1 MGTTMT
7 ETMRAAVVTAEGV
20 RVQVVPRP
28 GPGPEEVLVR
38 VRAATLNRADLGVA
52 AGGTHGAIGG
62 AGTILG
68 LDFAGE
74 VAAVGSAVTG
84 VKPGDRVT
92 ASGVGGYAEYALAD
106 MGRVMAVP
114 DRNLSWEQAAA
125 LPVALA
131 TMHDALVVNGRL
143 AKGESVMILGASSG
157 VGIMGLQ
164 IARFMGASFVVGTS
178 TDAARRGRLKEFG
191 ADLAVDTN
199 DPGWADAVLA
209 ATGGRGVNL
218 VVDQVSAATI
228 NAAMRCTAILGRI
241 VNVGRLGG
249 MKGAFD
255 FDTHATRRIAYIG
268 VTHRTRSREEIRAEY
283 AAMRRDLWG
292 AVQQGRFTIPID
304 RVFPLDEAAE
314 ALAHMKANRHFGK
327 IVLSV

>member
-1 MGTTMT
+1 MT
-7 ETMRAAVVTAEGV
+7 DMMRAAVVTAHG
-20 RVQVVPRP
+20 VQVQQVPRP
-28 GPGPEEVLVR
+28 TPGAEEVLVR

-52 AGGTHGAIGG
+52 AGGSHGAMGG

-92 ASGVGGYAEYALAD
+92 CSGAGGYAEYAIAD
-106 MGRVMAVP
+106 MARVQPVP
-114 DRNLSWEQAAA
+114 DRNMSWTEAAT

-131 TMHDALVVNGRL
+131 TMHDAIVMNGRV

-157 VGIMGLQ
+157 VGLMGMQ
-164 IARFMGASFVVGTS
+164 IAKFMGAGLVIGTS
-178 TDAARRGRLKEFG
+178 TDADRRARLKDFG
-191 ADLAVDTN
+191 ADVAVNTRDA
-199 DPGWADAVLA
+199 DWADQVLA
-209 ATGGRGVNL
+209 ATGGKGVNL
-218 VVDQVSAATI
+218 VVDQVSGPTI

-249 MKGAFD
+249 AKGEFD
-255 FDTHATRRIAYIG
+255 FDLHATRRIAYIG
-268 VTHRTRSREEIRAEY
+268 VTHRTRSRDEIRAEY
-283 AAMRRDLWG
+283 AAMRRDLWD
-292 AVQQGRFTIPID
+292 AVEQGKFSIPID
-304 RVFPLDEAAE
+304 RVFPLDEVVE
-314 ALAHMKANRHFGK
+314 ALGHMKANKHFGK

>member
-1 MGTTMT
+1 MT
-7 ETMRAAVVTAEGV
+7 ETMRAAVVTANG
-20 RVQVVPRP
+20 VQVQQVPRP
-28 GPGPEEVLVR
+28 TPGAEEVLVR

-52 AGGTHGAIGG
+52 AGGSHGAMGG

-92 ASGVGGYAEYALAD
+92 CSGAGGYAEYAIAD
-106 MGRVMAVP
+106 MARVQPVP
-114 DRNLSWEQAAA
+114 DRNMSWAEAAT

-131 TMHDALVVNGRL
+131 TMHDAIVMNGRV

-157 VGIMGLQ
+157 VGIMGMQ
-164 IARFMGASFVVGTS
+164 IAKFMGAGLVIGTS
-178 TDAARRGRLKEFG
+178 TDADRRARLKDFG
-191 ADLAVDTN
+191 ADVVVNTSDAD
-199 DPGWADAVLA
+199 WADQVLA
-209 ATGGRGVNL
+209 ATGGKGVNL
-218 VVDQVSAATI
+218 MVDQVSGPTI

-249 MKGAFD
+249 AKGEFD
-255 FDTHATRRIAYIG
+255 FDLHATRRIAYIG
-268 VTHRTRSREEIRAEY
+268 VTHRTRSRDEIRAEY
-283 AAMRRDLWG
+283 AAMRRDLWD
-292 AVQQGRFTIPID
+292 AVEQGKFSIPID
-304 RVFPLDEAAE
+304 RVFPLDEVVE
-314 ALAHMKANRHFGK
+314 ALSHMKANKHFGK

>member
-1 MGTTMT
+1 MSG
-7 ETMRAAVVTAEGV
+7 TMRAAMVTADGV
-20 RVQVVPRP
+20 KVQEAPRP
-28 GPGPEEVLVR
+28 APGPEEVLVR

-52 AGGTHGAIGG
+52 AGGSHGAMGG

-92 ASGVGGYAEYALAD
+92 CSGAGGYAEYAIAD
-106 MGRVMAVP
+106 MARVQPVP
-114 DRNLSWEQAAA
+114 DRNMSWEEAAT

-131 TMHDALVVNGRL
+131 TMHDAIVMNGRL
-143 AKGESVMILGASSG
+143 AKGDSVMILGASSG
-157 VGIMGLQ
+157 VGIMGMQ
-164 IARFMGASFVVGTS
+164 IAKFMGASLVVGTS
-178 TDAARRGRLKEFG
+178 TDAARRARLKEFG
-191 ADLAVDTN
+191 ADVAVNTRDA
-199 DPGWADAVLA
+199 DWADQVLA
-209 ATGGRGVNL
+209 ATGGKGVNL

-249 MKGAFD
+249 AKGEFD
-255 FDTHATRRIAYIG
+255 FDLHATRRIAYIG

-283 AAMRRDLWG
+283 AAMRRDLWE
-292 AVQQGRFTIPID
+292 AVEQGRFSIPID
-304 RVFPLDEAAE
+304 RAFPLDQVAE

>member
-1 MGTTMT
+1 MT
-7 ETMRAAVVTAEGV
+7 DMMRAAVVTAHG
-20 RVQVVPRP
+20 VQVQQVPRP
-28 GPGPEEVLVR
+28 TPGAEEVLVR

-52 AGGTHGAIGG
+52 AGGSHGAMGG

-92 ASGVGGYAEYALAD
+92 CSGAGGYAEYAIAD
-106 MGRVMAVP
+106 MARVQPVP
-114 DRNLSWEQAAA
+114 DRNMSWAEAAT

-131 TMHDALVVNGRL
+131 TMHDAIVMNGRV

-157 VGIMGLQ
+157 VGIMGMQ
-164 IARFMGASFVVGTS
+164 IAKFMGAGLVIGTS
-178 TDAARRGRLKEFG
+178 TDADRRARLKDFG
-191 ADLAVDTN
+191 ADVAVNTRDA
-199 DPGWADAVLA
+199 DWADQVLA
-209 ATGGRGVNL
+209 ATGGKGVNL
-218 VVDQVSAATI
+218 VVDQVSGPTI

-249 MKGAFD
+249 AKGEFD
-255 FDTHATRRIAYIG
+255 FDLHATRRIAYIG
-268 VTHRTRSREEIRAEY
+268 VTHRTRSRDEIRAEY
-283 AAMRRDLWG
+283 AAMRRDLWD
-292 AVQQGRFTIPID
+292 AVEQGKFSIPID
-304 RVFPLDEAAE
+304 RVFPLDEVVE
-314 ALAHMKANRHFGK
+314 ALGHMKANKHFGK

>member
-1 MGTTMT
+1 MT
-7 ETMRAAVVTAEGV
+7 ETMRAAVVTPEGV
-20 RVQVVPRP
+20 RVQEMPRP
-28 GPGPEEVLVR
+28 APGPEDVLVR

-52 AGGTHGAIGG
+52 AGGSHGTIGG
-62 AGTILG
+62 PGTILG

-92 ASGVGGYAEYALAD
+92 ASGAGGYAEYAVAD
-106 MGRVMAVP
+106 AARVMPVP
-114 DRNLSWEQAAA
+114 DRNLSWEEAAT

-131 TMHDALVVNGRL
+131 TMHDAIVVNGRL

-157 VGIMGLQ
+157 VGIMGMQ
-164 IARFMGASFVVGTS
+164 IAKFMGAAFVVGTS
-178 TDAARRGRLKEFG
+178 TDAARRARLAEFG
-191 ADLAVDTN
+191 ADLAVDTR
-199 DPGWADAVLA
+199 DSGWADAVLV
-209 ATGGRGVNL
+209 ATGGRGVDL
-218 VVDQVSAATI
+218 VVDQISAATI

-249 MKGAFD
+249 MKGEFD
-255 FDTHATRRIAYIG
+255 FDTHATRRISYIG

-283 AAMRRDLWG
+283 AAMRRDLWA
-292 AVQQGRFTIPID
+292 AVEEGRFSIPID
-304 RVFPLDEAAE
+304 KVFPLDEVTE

-327 IVLSV
+327 IVLAV

>member
-92 ASGVGGYAEYALAD
+92 ASGAGGYAEYALAD
-106 MGRVMAVP
+106 MGRVMEVP

-292 AVQQGRFTIPID
+292 AVQQGRFTVPID

>member
-92 ASGVGGYAEYALAD
+92 ASGAGGYAEYALAD

-114 DRNLSWEQAAA
+114 DRNLSWEQAAT

-164 IARFMGASFVVGTS
+164 VARFMGASFVVGTS
-178 TDAARRGRLKEFG
+178 TDAARRGRLQEFG

-283 AAMRRDLWG
+283 AAMRRDLWD